1 MNSLSDRFRM
11 RRGRFAPL
19 FLLAA
24 AWLGTAPAAY
34 AQALHSV
41 SVDRANETIVV
52 RGSGF
57 DGSTTFT
64 LGGVAVTTANVTPS
78 QLDIPFGTDVA
89 DAVQWRGSYRLVAND
104 SVWISV
110 YVAAPIEAPG
120 DPPPPPPPPPA
131 GTDCPCIAGWE
142 ASGIPKDNWT
152 WCTRYFDGTQES
164 LSGQR
169 DNWFI
174 SIALD
179 PYNLYFDPVD
189 PGNSVSYCALHDGT
203 DWTVAEPVVNQD
215 QFDDCEYWMWINIC
229 I

>member
-1 MNSLSDRFRM
+1 MNSLIIRYRK
-11 RRGRFAPL
+11 RRGVITPL
-19 FLLAA
+19 LLLGA
-24 AWLGTAPAAY
+24 AWLWMTPAVF
-34 AQALHSV
+34 AQELHSV
-41 SVDRANETIVV
+41 SVDRGNEKIVV
-52 RGSGF
+52 HGSGF
-57 DGSTTFT
+57 DGATAFT
-64 LGGVAVTTANVTPS
+64 LGGVAVATANVTPT
-78 QLDIPFGTDVA
+78 QLDIPFSEAVA
-89 DAVQWRGSYRLVAND
+89 TAVQWRGSYRLVAND
-104 SVWISV
+104 TAWISV
-110 YVAAPIEAPG
+110 YIAAPIENPA

-179 PYNLYFDPVD
+179 PYDLYFDPVD
-189 PGNSVSYCALHDGT
+189 PGNSVSYCVLHDGT
-203 DWTVAEPVVNQD
+203 NWTVAEPVVNRD
-215 QFDDCEYWMWINIC
+215 QFDDCEHWMWLNIC